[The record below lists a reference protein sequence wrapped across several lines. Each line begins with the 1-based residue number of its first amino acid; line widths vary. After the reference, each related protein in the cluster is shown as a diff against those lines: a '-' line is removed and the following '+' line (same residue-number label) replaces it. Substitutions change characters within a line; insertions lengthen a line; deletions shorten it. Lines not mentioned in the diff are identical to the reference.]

1 MIAVFTCPL
10 PPTLNDQIRKA
21 RTNKFKSARVKKE
34 WTLYIAGLA
43 KKQKIPQFLGQVW
56 LHYEWK
62 LVNFN
67 RDPDNTSAAAKYI
80 NDGLKHAGIIVE
92 DNLKIIQGY
101 DHTFTKWDEDRVI
114 LTISDSPVFRRV
126 YDEDIE
132 SIAV

>member
-21 RTNKFKSARVKKE
+21 RTNKFKSADIKKK
-34 WTLYIAGLA
+34 WTFYIAELV
-43 KKQKIPQFLGQVW
+43 KEQEIPKFSGQVW

-62 LVNFN
+62 IVNFN

-80 NDGLKHAGIIVE
+80 NDGLKHAKIITE
-92 DNLKIIQGY
+92 DNLKIIRGY
-101 DHTFTKWDEDRVI
+101 DHIFTKWHEDKVI
-114 LTISDSPVFRRV
+114 LTISDRPTFRRV
-126 YDEDIE
+126 YEDFE